1 MEQNRIKLHE
11 LYKKASSDTGKYFFY
26 QGKKIE
32 HIDDFLDSFKTEVGA
47 KGIFK
52 YFQTIGRPLYKSGFE
67 RTTSSYLTDYCCDLQ
82 WAKDAGYCGTSNQ
95 QNNQQNNQQ
104 QNNGGSSS
112 YSSCN
117 ISSSDIE
124 NGTSVSKGVKCSIVG
139 DIQRALQKHC
149 YSLRDDNMFGPV
161 TEGKIKD
168 FQRSNGI
175 SPANGVVDG
184 ETWEELQKSPSS
196 PCPSGRSG
204 GGRRKSKSYEQDG
217 GEEDV
222 QIIDL

>member
-1 MEQNRIKLHE
+1 MSEQNRVIQ
-11 LYKKASSDTGKYFFY
+11 Y
-26 QGKKIE
+26 QTLKSNG
-32 HIDDFLDSFKTEVGA
+32 DLN
-47 KGIFK
+47 
-52 YFQTIGRPLYKSGFE
+52 QTIKNFTEFNNSYYSSESSSNRLFDWCLVSINKV
-67 RTTSSYLTDYCCDLQ
+67 TSDYYWKKTFKDYVKTFACDLQ
-82 WAKDAGYCGTSNQ
+82 WAKDAGYCETSNQ
-95 QNNQQNNQQ
+95 QGGGNQGGGNQ
-104 QNNGGSSS
+104 GGSSSS

-124 NGTSVSKGVKCSIVG
+124 NGTTVSKGVKCSIVG

-161 TEGKIKD
+161 TEGKVED
-168 FQRSNGI
+168 FQKSKGI
-175 SPANGVVDG
+175 SPANGVVDS

-196 PCPSGRSG
+196 PCSSGRSG
-204 GGRRKSKSYEQDG
+204 GSRRKSRDYEQDG